1 MMFHD
6 IQSCVPRARLLPNGI
21 LQDLIVRPNNDGF
34 EIVAGRRRFYSA
46 KVIEAERG
54 ELTRLTAFIMAETLA
69 SGSDAVAII
78 GAEQKIDVRTNWTPD
93 QTFFDLVR
101 DRASLNA
108 MLADAAGKKEANKL
122 VSAKAKDQRAALA
135 QCVRRFPPA

>member
-1 MMFHD
+1 
-6 IQSCVPRARLLPNGI
+6 
-21 LQDLIVRPNNDGF
+21 
-34 EIVAGRRRFYSA
+34 
-46 KVIEAERG
+46 
-54 ELTRLTAFIMAETLA
+54 MAETLA

-78 GAEQKIDVRTNWTPD
+78 GAEQKIDVRANWTPD

-108 MLADAAGKKEANKL
+108 MLADAASKKEANKL

-135 QCVRRFPPA
+135 TAATANPGWSPAWLRFTPAKR